1 MKEFKNL
8 QELIESFKTEK
19 QAIDFFI
26 QLRWNGK
33 VKCPFKECKA
43 NEFEIEN
50 NKIYKFQDG
59 KRFKCSCC
67 KKIFSFK
74 TGTIFENTKLTMKKW
89 FLAIYLQTANKKG
102 ISSCQLA
109 KHLGIH
115 QSNAWFVLQRIRF
128 LQGNSKDFFDGTTE
142 IDEVYLGGSDS
153 NRHTKDKGK
162 KEKMPVLGMVNRE
175 SGKAKAMSVESS
187 KYQELGDKVLK
198 NVKEGSTI
206 ITDEFA
212 GYTTLRTFYNHE
224 TINHSQGEY
233 VKYEKRNRQAYKITT
248 NGVEGMFSHIRR
260 MINGTF
266 HWISLK
272 HLDFYMNEF
281 TFRWNSRKST
291 DRERFLHFFNNV
303 NSRLTYKTLIA

>member
-8 QELIESFKTEK
+8 LELIESFKTEQ
-19 QAIDFFI
+19 QAINFFV

-33 VKCPFKECKA
+33 VKCPFKTCKA
-43 NEFEIEN
+43 NELEVED
-50 NKIYKFQDG
+50 NKIYKFADN

-128 LQGNSKDFFDGTTE
+128 LQGNNGDFFNGTTE

-153 NRHTKDKGK
+153 NRHNQDKNKKD
-162 KEKMPVLGMVNRE
+162 KMPVLGMLNRE
-175 SGKAKAMSVESS
+175 TGKAKAMSVESA

-198 NVKEGSTI
+198 NVETGSTI
-206 ITDEFA
+206 ITDEFSA
-212 GYTTLRTFYNHE
+212 YTTLRTFYNHE
-224 TINHSQGEY
+224 TINHSAGEY
-233 VKYEKRNRQAYKITT
+233 VEKDNRKAYKITT
-248 NGVEGMFSHIRR
+248 NKVEGMFSHIRK
-260 MINGTF
+260 MIDGTF

-291 DRERFLHFFNNV
+291 DRERFLYFFNNV
-303 NSRLTYKTLIA
+303 HSRLTYKALVG